1 MKLLATLLSVLIL
14 TVSAISQDQSRGPLE
29 VVDAPHAIKI
39 AETALIQKFGKKITS
54 ERPFT
59 AVLKEDTWLVT
70 GNAHCGAPHCFGAPA
85 AVEISKSNGHI
96 LAVYGPKK

>member
-14 TVSAISQDQSRGPLE
+14 TVFAISQDQSGGHSE

-39 AETALIQKFGKKITS
+39 AETALVQKFGKKIMA

-59 AVLKEDTWLVT
+59 AVLKGDTWLIT
-70 GNAHCGAPHCFGAPA
+70 GTAHCGAPHCFGAPA
-85 AVEISKSNGHI
+85 AVEISKSDGHI
-96 LAVYGPKK
+96 LGVYGPKK